1 LEYQS
6 KPRVTGY
13 LTGMATQVYAHRPV
27 AAASFDPV
35 RSDEDLMGELARGRH
50 DALGP
55 LYSRYASLVFQIGV
69 HSLDR
74 PAAEELVQEVFL
86 TIWRGADS
94 FDPSQGAFRPWLLR
108 LTHWKILNEL
118 RRRRRRP
125 ATENPADD
133 DDPLQQVADLE
144 PGPEERAWQTEHH
157 DIVKDALAA
166 LPPKQ
171 RQAIALAYLE
181 DMTHE
186 QVARTLD
193 VPLGT
198 AKTRIRSGLQ
208 ILRAHLAP
216 MAASLLALG
225 LGVVGLRLAQTQM
238 TLERQSRA
246 IALVTT
252 SELTPLRLTPV
263 STSVAPPGAHA
274 NYRGRE
280 GTSVAVLSTELLPA
294 PPSGQT
300 YQAWVRHGDMW
311 TSLGTFA
318 PRADGSAQLVAEDA
332 ALATPPDAVA
342 ITLELSSGSATPS
355 AEVVLAWP
363 NG

>member
-1 LEYQS
+1 ME
-6 KPRVTGY
+6 RR
-13 LTGMATQVYAHRPV
+13 VYAQQPV
-27 AAASFDPV
+27 AAASFDPA
-35 RSDEDLMGELARGRH
+35 RSDEDLMYDLARGRQ

-55 LYSRYASLVFQIGV
+55 LYGRYAPLVFQIGV

-86 TIWRGADS
+86 TIWRGADG
-94 FDPSQGAFRPWLLR
+94 FDASQGAFRPWLLR

-125 ATENPADD
+125 TTRPDSSTEEDA
-133 DDPLQQVADLE
+133 DDPLQAVADVG
-144 PGPEERAWQTEHH
+144 PGPEERAWQAEHE
-157 DIVKDALAA
+157 DIVKSALAA

-171 RQAIALAYLE
+171 RQAIALAFLE

-186 QVARTLD
+186 QVARTLE

-208 ILRAHLAP
+208 ILRTHLAP

-225 LGVVGLRLAQTQM
+225 IGVIGFRLVQQQA
-238 TLERQSRA
+238 TLDRQSRA

-252 SELTPLRLTPV
+252 SELAPLRLTPA
-263 STSVAPPGAHA
+263 SATVAPANAHA

-280 GTSVAVLSTELLPA
+280 GVNVAVLSTEFLPA
-294 PPSGQT
+294 APAGQT
-300 YQAWVRHGDMW
+300 YQAWARHGDAW
-311 TSLGTFA
+311 ASLGTFSVT
-318 PRADGSAQLVAEDA
+318 ADGTAQVVAEDT
-332 ALATPPDAVA
+332 ALATPPDRVE
-342 ITLELSSGSATPS
+342 ITLEPVGGSQTPSGEAVLVWSGS
-355 AEVVLAWP
+355 
-363 NG
+363 

>member
-1 LEYQS
+1 MV
-6 KPRVTGY
+6 RR
-13 LTGMATQVYAHRPV
+13 VYAQQPV
-27 AAASFDPV
+27 ATAPLDPA
-35 RSDEDLMGELARGRH
+35 RSDEDLMYDLASGRQ

-55 LYSRYASLVFQIGV
+55 LYGRYASLVFQLGV
-69 HSLDR
+69 QSLDR

-94 FDPSQGAFRPWLLR
+94 FDASQGAFRPWLLR

-125 ATENPADD
+125 TTRTDADGED
-133 DDPLQQVADLE
+133 DDPLQRVADVE
-144 PGPEERAWQTEHH
+144 PGPEERAWQTEHD
-157 DIVKDALAA
+157 DIVKSALAA

-171 RQAIALAYLE
+171 RQAIALAFLE

-208 ILRAHLAP
+208 ILRTHLAP

-225 LGVVGLRLAQTQM
+225 IGVIGFRLVQTQA
-238 TLERQSRA
+238 TLDRQARA

-252 SELTPLRLTPV
+252 SELTPLRLTPA
-263 STSVAPPGAHA
+263 SAGVAPSEAHA
-274 NYRGRE
+274 NYRGRD
-280 GTSVAVLSTELLPA
+280 GINVAVLSTEFLPT
-294 PPSGQT
+294 PPSGKT
-300 YQAWVRHGDMW
+300 YQAWARHGETW
-311 TSLGTFA
+311 TSLGTFTTNG
-318 PRADGSAQLVAEDA
+318 DGTAQVIAEDQ
-332 ALATPPDAVA
+332 ALGTPPDAVEV
-342 ITLELSSGSATPS
+342 TLEPTGGSQTPS
-355 AEVVLAWP
+355 GPQVLAWP
-363 NG
+363 SS

>member
-1 LEYQS
+1 MG
-6 KPRVTGY
+6 RR
-13 LTGMATQVYAHRPV
+13 VYAQQPV
-27 AAASFDPV
+27 AAASFDPA
-35 RSDEDLMGELARGRH
+35 RTDEELMVDLSRGRQ

-55 LYSRYASLVFQIGV
+55 LYGRYASLVFQLGV
-69 HSLDR
+69 QSLDR

-94 FDPSQGAFRPWLLR
+94 FDATQGAFRPWLLR

-125 ATENPADD
+125 ATRNDAATEDNAE
-133 DDPLQQVADLE
+133 DPLQQVADVD
-144 PGPEERAWQTEHH
+144 PGPEERAWQTEHE
-157 DIVKDALAA
+157 DIVKSALAA

-171 RQAIALAYLE
+171 RQAIALAFLE

-208 ILRAHLAP
+208 ILRTHLAP

-225 LGVVGLRLAQTQM
+225 IGVIGFRLVQTQA
-238 TLERQSRA
+238 TLDRQSRA

-263 STSVAPPGAHA
+263 SGGVVPATAHA

-280 GTSVAVLSTELLPA
+280 GVDVAVLSTEFLPTA
-294 PPSGQT
+294 PAGKT
-300 YQAWVRHGDMW
+300 YQAWVRHGDAW
-311 TSLGTFA
+311 TSLGTFSVN
-318 PRADGSAQLVAEDA
+318 PDGTAQVVAEDA
-332 ALATPPDAVA
+332 ALSTPPDAVE
-342 ITLELSSGSATPS
+342 ITLEPGVGSRTPTG
-355 AEVVLAWP
+355 EVVLAWP
-363 NG
+363 SS

>member
-1 LEYQS
+1 
-6 KPRVTGY
+6 
-13 LTGMATQVYAHRPV
+13 MYAQQPV
-27 AAASFDPV
+27 ATEPLDPA
-35 RSDEDLMGELARGRH
+35 RTDEELMDDLARGRQ

-55 LYSRYASLVFQIGV
+55 LYGRYASLVFQLGV
-69 HSLDR
+69 QSLDR

-86 TIWRGADS
+86 TIWRGADN

-125 ATENPADD
+125 ATRTDADD
-133 DDPLQQVADLE
+133 DDPLQEVPDVD
-144 PGPEERAWQTEHH
+144 PGPEERAWQTEHE
-157 DIVKDALAA
+157 DIVKSALAA

-171 RQAIALAYLE
+171 RQAIALAFLE

-208 ILRAHLAP
+208 ILRSHLAP

-225 LGVVGLRLAQTQM
+225 IGVIGFRLVQTQA
-238 TLERQSRA
+238 TLDRQARA

-263 STSVAPPGAHA
+263 SAQVAPANAHA

-280 GTSVAVLSTELLPA
+280 GVNVAVLSTEFLPVA
-294 PPSGQT
+294 PSGST
-300 YQAWVRHGDMW
+300 YQGWVRHGDTW
-311 TSLGTFA
+311 TSLGTFT
-318 PRADGSAQLVAEDA
+318 PNADGTAQLVSEDP
-332 ALATPPDAVA
+332 ALATPPDAVE
-342 ITLELSSGSATPS
+342 ITLEPSGGSHGPTGTG
-355 AEVVLAWP
+355 VLLWP

>member
-1 LEYQS
+1 ME
-6 KPRVTGY
+6 RR
-13 LTGMATQVYAHRPV
+13 VYASQPV
-27 AAASFDPV
+27 AAASFDPA
-35 RSDEDLMGELARGRH
+35 RSDEELMGDLARGRQ

-55 LYSRYASLVFQIGV
+55 LYSRYAALVFQLGV
-69 HSLDR
+69 QSLDR

-125 ATENPADD
+125 ATADAPSD
-133 DDPLQQVADLE
+133 DQDPLQEVADVD
-144 PGPEERAWQTEHH
+144 PGPEERAWQTEHE
-157 DIVKDALAA
+157 DIVKSALAA

-171 RQAIALAYLE
+171 RQAIALAFLE

-208 ILRAHLAP
+208 LLRANLAP
-216 MAASLLALG
+216 LAASLLALG
-225 LGVVGLRLAQTQM
+225 LGVIGFRLVQTQA
-238 TLERQSRA
+238 TLDRQSRA

-263 STSVAPPGAHA
+263 TGAIVPPEAHA
-274 NYRGRE
+274 NYRGRD
-280 GTSVAVLSTELLPA
+280 GVDDAVLSTELLPTA
-294 PPSGQT
+294 PAGQT
-300 YQAWVRHGDMW
+300 YQAWVRHGDTW
-311 TSLGTFA
+311 TSLGTFSVN
-318 PRADGSAQLVAEDA
+318 PDGTAQVVAEDP
-332 ALATPPDAVA
+332 ALATSPNSVE
-342 ITLELSSGSATPS
+342 ITLEPSGGSHTPS
-355 AEVVLAWP
+355 GQPVLAWSSD
-363 NG
+363 

>member
-1 LEYQS
+1 
-6 KPRVTGY
+6 
-13 LTGMATQVYAHRPV
+13 MARQVYAQQPV
-27 AAASFDPV
+27 AAAPFDPA
-35 RSDEDLMGELARGRH
+35 RSDEDLMGDLASGRQ

-55 LYSRYASLVFQIGV
+55 LYSRYAPLVFQIGV

-86 TIWRGADS
+86 TIWRGADG
-94 FDPSQGAFRPWLLR
+94 FDASQGAFRPWLLR

-125 ATENPADD
+125 ATTTRMPVMTTILLQELAD
-133 DDPLQQVADLE
+133 VG
-144 PGPEERAWQTEHH
+144 PGPEERAWQTEHQ
-157 DIVKDALAA
+157 DIVKAALAA

-208 ILRAHLAP
+208 ILRTHLAP

-225 LGVVGLRLAQTQM
+225 LGVVGLRLVQQQT
-238 TLERQSRA
+238 TLDRQSRA

-252 SELTPLRLTPV
+252 SELAPLRLTPV
-263 STSVAPPGAHA
+263 DGSVAGGRARQLSRPRGHERRRTVDRAAARRTGGPDVPGMGAPRPDVDLAGHVHA
-274 NYRGRE
+274 E
-280 GTSVAVLSTELLPA
+280 
-294 PPSGQT
+294 SG
-300 YQAWVRHGDMW
+300 RHGPTGGRGCRTGDC
-311 TSLGTFA
+311 T
-318 PRADGSAQLVAEDA
+318 
-332 ALATPPDAVA
+332 
-342 ITLELSSGSATPS
+342 
-355 AEVVLAWP
+355 
-363 NG
+363 